1 MVMWGSVD
9 DGATIYHDA
18 RVKKFLEKM
27 AEEAHWSESKVR
39 SVKSTE
45 TQQVPPMTIPEA
57 SASSECLKD
66 GEEGTLLGPVEGR
79 VVRGSDNRLYA
90 VDFLHVAPVD
100 VAWLEAHKKLFPE
113 EPDSK
118 LRVRRQLVI
127 QWIMRLALLKQ
138 RLEDT
143 KEILE
148 KKEKGEEVEG
158 VKDEDVP
165 RLKELLATT
174 EKERRCHKGRSS

>member
-1 MVMWGSVD
+1 M
-9 DGATIYHDA
+9 
-18 RVKKFLEKM
+18 
-27 AEEAHWSESKVR
+27 
-39 SVKSTE
+39 
-45 TQQVPPMTIPEA
+45 
-57 SASSECLKD
+57 
-66 GEEGTLLGPVEGR
+66 
-79 VVRGSDNRLYA
+79 
-90 VDFLHVAPVD
+90 APVD